1 MIMSSYLNIYGV
13 LKDSEK
19 KIYLAGFSRNH
30 PLYQAINENISVAWA
45 GNEDVY
51 TDLTSV
57 EVQRVISDINK
68 QISEV
73 DNRLSEYERYASG
86 NIDIIND
93 ILSFKEY
100 REELVSTKEY
110 LYFLEELIDN
120 TTYNYENAFEKI
132 VCNIS

>member
-1 MIMSSYLNIYGV
+1 MSSYLNIYGV
-13 LKDSEK
+13 LKDSKK

-30 PLYQAINENISVAWA
+30 PLYQAIGENIYVTC
-45 GNEDVY
+45 GEEETY
-51 TDLTSV
+51 TDLTNN
-57 EVQRVISDINK
+57 EVQKVILDVNK
-68 QISEV
+68 QIAEV
-73 DNRLSEYERYASG
+73 DKRLSEYERHANG

-93 ILSFKEY
+93 ILNIKEF

-120 TTYNYENAFEKI
+120 TTYNYEDAFEKI

>member
-1 MIMSSYLNIYGV
+1 MSSYLNIYGV

-19 KIYLAGFSRNH
+19 KISLASFSRSH
-30 PLYQAINENISVAWA
+30 QLYQELNDNLSIPWA
-45 GNEDVY
+45 GNDDVY
-51 TDLTSV
+51 MDLTNTDI
-57 EVQRVISDINK
+57 QRVISNVNK

-73 DNRLSEYERYASG
+73 DKRLSEYERHANG

-100 REELVSTKEY
+100 REELISTREY

-120 TTYNYENAFEKI
+120 TTYNYEDAFEKI
-132 VCNIS
+132 ICNIS